1 MILTFSATLSGSPTD
16 VKERTLDGFGVRL
29 TALRQAQGL
38 TQDELGAAVGIS
50 NCMIAYYER
59 DGGQPP
65 GAILVE
71 LAKALRVSTDELL
84 GVKRVRET
92 MGPPGS
98 RARFMQTPVICQC
111 LCSIDP
117 PTVGRHKHLA
127 RSARLS
133 RARP

>member
-1 MILTFSATLSGSPTD
+1 MLTTS
-16 VKERTLDGFGVRL
+16 E
-29 TALRQAQGL
+29 
-38 TQDELGAAVGIS
+38 DEPGAAVGIS
-50 NCMIAYYER
+50 KPHHLPTTSATAPAPR
-59 DGGQPP
+59 
-65 GAILVE
+65 ALLVE